1 MKRKLALLLA
11 GCLAISPAAA
21 GYYPAQA
28 LAAET
33 DAGSESGDP
42 VPAKISVSVKDENE
56 TVLSAIS
63 NDAGQEE
70 DTAKYSMSVGETRQL
85 TALIEQGE
93 EFPAL
98 SVWNSETHEIIDI
111 DDDGFITAKS
121 AGAGL
126 ISLSIS
132 SDISQN
138 PTEFKYEI
146 LVLEPEIVVSEEI
159 TAVTEDS
166 APAPAETTDEAAA
179 APEAE
184 PAAETKEETAE
195 PAAEAA
201 DSAEATVSGDPAAA
215 PETEPVAAAEPEAV
229 ETAADEAAAAPE
241 ATVSG
246 DPTAA
251 AAAEPTESSAA
262 AIAMNAAVETGNT
275 SSKVS
280 PAQGALV
287 TPHWEGSYSSGWRY
301 IKNDGTKSTGKMTI
315 DGKIYI
321 FNSAGEMCTGWTYY
335 GNAWYYLERSGEAKK
350 GWYKEGRTWYYLTGD
365 GSMKTGRLDL
375 GSSSFLFNNSGA
387 MQTGWA
393 WYGGKWYYMD
403 SDGYMKKGWYKE
415 DRTWYYLTGDGSMK
429 TGRLDLG
436 SSSFIFNSSGAMQTG
451 WAWYGG
457 KWYYM
462 DSNGYMK
469 RGWLWNGGHWYYL
482 ASDGAMKTGWL
493 TDGKAKYYLNADGS
507 MKTGWLKTGGKW
519 YFLNSSGAMKT
530 GWLWNGGYWYYL
542 ASDGAMKTGWFW
554 DGKNWYYFN
563 KAGDMRYGWL
573 EENGAKYYLG
583 SSGAMLT
590 GSQKIGGTWYYFNGD
605 GSLAVSTNSYSNT
618 EEFIQCIAPLVIKY
632 APQYN
637 VKVYSPI
644 IAQAILESASGESSL
659 GKQYNNFFG
668 LKCGTLWTGKSVNLR
683 TGEEYTPGSYTTI
696 SANFRVYDTMEEG
709 VRGYFE
715 FLFRN
720 RTRYNNL
727 IGETDPYEYLVKIK
741 ADRYATSSNYVRNV
755 YNVIKSYNLTRFD
768 P

>member
-98 SVWNSETHEIIDI
+98 SVWNSETPEIIDI

-301 IKNDGTKSTGKMTI
+301 IKNDGTKSTGKMSI

-415 DRTWYYLTGDGSMK
+415 GRTWYYLTGDGSMK

-436 SSSFIFNSSGAMQTG
+436 SSSFIFNNSGAMLTG

-482 ASDGAMKTGWL
+482 TSDGSMKTGWL

-741 ADRYATSSNYVRNV
+741 ADGYATSSNYVRNV

>member
-70 DTAKYSMSVGETRQL
+70 DTAKYSMSIGETRQL

-98 SVWNSETHEIIDI
+98 SVWNSETPEIIDI

-262 AIAMNAAVETGNT
+262 AIALNAAVETGNT

-301 IKNDGTKSTGKMTI
+301 IKNDGTKSTGKMSI

-415 DRTWYYLTGDGSMK
+415 GRTWYYLTGDGSMK

-436 SSSFIFNSSGAMQTG
+436 SSSFIFNNSGAMLTG

-482 ASDGAMKTGWL
+482 TSDGSMKTGWL

-741 ADRYATSSNYVRNV
+741 ADEYATSSNYVRNV

>member
-98 SVWNSETHEIIDI
+98 SVWNSETPEIIDI

-301 IKNDGTKSTGKMTI
+301 IKNDGTKSTGKMSI

-415 DRTWYYLTGDGSMK
+415 GRTWYYLTGDGSMK

-436 SSSFIFNSSGAMQTG
+436 SSSFIFNNSGAMLTG

-482 ASDGAMKTGWL
+482 TSDGSMKTGWL

>member
-98 SVWNSETHEIIDI
+98 SVWNSETPEIIDI

-415 DRTWYYLTGDGSMK
+415 GRTWYYLTGDGSMK

-436 SSSFIFNSSGAMQTG
+436 SSSFIFNNSGAMLTG

-482 ASDGAMKTGWL
+482 TSDGSMKTGWL

-741 ADRYATSSNYVRNV
+741 ADEYATSSNYVRNV

>member
-98 SVWNSETHEIIDI
+98 SVWSSETPEIIDI

-132 SDISQN
+132 NDISQN

-146 LVLEPEIVVSEEI
+146 LVLEPEIKVSEEI

-166 APAPAETTDEAAA
+166 ASVPAETADEAAA
-179 APEAE
+179 AIEE
-184 PAAETKEETAE
+184 PAAAAVADDETAAE
-195 PAAEAA
+195 PMAETADSAAATVSGDPIAAPDLEPEAEAA
-201 DSAEATVSGDPAAA
+201 DSA
-215 PETEPVAAAEPEAV
+215 AES
-229 ETAADEAAAAPE
+229 
-241 ATVSG
+241 VSG
-246 DPTAA
+246 DPTVTAA
-251 AAAEPTESSAA
+251 ADPTE
-262 AIAMNAAVETGNT
+262 AITASVAMNAAVETGNT
-275 SSKVS
+275 SSKVNTN
-280 PAQGALV
+280 QGKLV
-287 TPHWEGSYSSGWRY
+287 TPHWEGSYSTGWRY
-301 IKNDGTKSTGKMTI
+301 IRNDGSKATGKMTI

-403 SDGYMKKGWYKE
+403 S
-415 DRTWYYLTGDGSMK
+415 
-429 TGRLDLG
+429 
-436 SSSFIFNSSGAMQTG
+436 
-451 WAWYGG
+451 
-457 KWYYM
+457 
-462 DSNGYMK
+462 NGYMK

-493 TDGKAKYYLNADGS
+493 TDGKAKYYLDADGS

-755 YNVIKSYNLTRFD
+755 YSVIKSYNLTRFD

>member
-98 SVWNSETHEIIDI
+98 SVWNSETPEIIDI

-301 IKNDGTKSTGKMTI
+301 IKNDGTKSTGKMSI

-415 DRTWYYLTGDGSMK
+415 GRTWYYLTGDGSMK

-436 SSSFIFNSSGAMQTG
+436 SSSFIFNNSGAMLTG

-482 ASDGAMKTGWL
+482 TSDGSMKTGWL

-563 KAGDMRYGWL
+563 KAGDMRSGWL

-741 ADRYATSSNYVRNV
+741 ADGYATSSNYVRNV

>member
-70 DTAKYSMSVGETRQL
+70 DAAKYSMSVGETRQL

-98 SVWNSETHEIIDI
+98 SVWSSETPEIIDI

-146 LVLEPEIVVSEEI
+146 LVLEPEIKVSEEI
-159 TAVTEDS
+159 TTVTEDS
-166 APAPAETTDEAAA
+166 ASAPEGTADEAEAAIEEPAAA
-179 APEAE
+179 AVADDETAAE
-184 PAAETKEETAE
+184 PTAETADSAAATVSGDPIAAPDLE
-195 PAAEAA
+195 PEAEAA
-201 DSAEATVSGDPAAA
+201 DSA
-215 PETEPVAAAEPEAV
+215 AES
-229 ETAADEAAAAPE
+229 
-241 ATVSG
+241 VSG
-246 DPTAA
+246 DPTATA
-251 AAAEPTESSAA
+251 AADPTETITASV
-262 AIAMNAAVETGNT
+262 AMNAAVETGNT
-275 SSKVS
+275 SSKVNTN
-280 PAQGALV
+280 QGKLV
-287 TPHWEGSYSSGWRY
+287 APHWEGSYSTGWRY
-301 IKNDGTKSTGKMTI
+301 IRNDGSKATGKMTI

-335 GNAWYYLERSGEAKK
+335 GNAWYYLERNGEAKK
-350 GWYKEGRTWYYLTGD
+350 GWYKEG
-365 GSMKTGRLDL
+365 
-375 GSSSFLFNNSGA
+375 
-387 MQTGWA
+387 
-393 WYGGKWYYMD
+393 
-403 SDGYMKKGWYKE
+403 
-415 DRTWYYLTGDGSMK
+415 RTWYYLTGDGSMK

-741 ADRYATSSNYVRNV
+741 ADGYATSSNYVRNV

>member
-70 DTAKYSMSVGETRQL
+70 DAAKYSMSVGETRQL

-98 SVWNSETHEIIDI
+98 SVWSSETPEIIDI

-146 LVLEPEIVVSEEI
+146 LVLEPEIKVSEEI

-184 PAAETKEETAE
+184 PAA
-195 PAAEAA
+195 A
-201 DSAEATVSGDPAAA
+201 DDEATVSGDPIAA
-215 PETEPVAAAEPEAV
+215 PDLEPEA
-229 ETAADEAAAAPE
+229 EAADSAAE
-241 ATVSG
+241 SVSG
-246 DPTAA
+246 DPTVTAA
-251 AAAEPTESSAA
+251 ADPTETITASV
-262 AIAMNAAVETGNT
+262 AMNAAVETGNT
-275 SSKVS
+275 SSKVNTN
-280 PAQGALV
+280 QGKLV
-287 TPHWEGSYSSGWRY
+287 TPHWEGSYSTGWRY
-301 IKNDGTKSTGKMTI
+301 IRNDGSKATGKMTI

-350 GWYKEGRTWYYLTGD
+350 GWYKEG
-365 GSMKTGRLDL
+365 
-375 GSSSFLFNNSGA
+375 
-387 MQTGWA
+387 
-393 WYGGKWYYMD
+393 
-403 SDGYMKKGWYKE
+403 
-415 DRTWYYLTGDGSMK
+415 RTWYYLTGDGSMK

-741 ADRYATSSNYVRNV
+741 ADGYATSSKYVQNV

-768 P
+768 H

>member
-70 DTAKYSMSVGETRQL
+70 DTAKYSMSIGETRQL

-98 SVWNSETHEIIDI
+98 SVWNSETPEIIDI

-365 GSMKTGRLDL
+365 GSMKTGKLDL

-415 DRTWYYLTGDGSMK
+415 GKTWYYLTGDGSMK

-436 SSSFIFNSSGAMQTG
+436 SSSFIFNNSGAMLTG

-482 ASDGAMKTGWL
+482 ASDGSMKTGWL

-741 ADRYATSSNYVRNV
+741 ADGYATSSNYVRNV

>member
-98 SVWNSETHEIIDI
+98 SVWNSETPEIIDI

-301 IKNDGTKSTGKMTI
+301 IKNDGTKSTGKMSI

-415 DRTWYYLTGDGSMK
+415 GRTWYYLTGDGSMK

-436 SSSFIFNSSGAMQTG
+436 SSSFIFNNSGAMLTG

-482 ASDGAMKTGWL
+482 TSDGSMKTGWL

-741 ADRYATSSNYVRNV
+741 ADEYATSSNYVRNV

>member
-98 SVWNSETHEIIDI
+98 SVWNSETPEIIDI

-403 SDGYMKKGWYKE
+403 S
-415 DRTWYYLTGDGSMK
+415 
-429 TGRLDLG
+429 
-436 SSSFIFNSSGAMQTG
+436 
-451 WAWYGG
+451 
-457 KWYYM
+457 
-462 DSNGYMK
+462 NGYMK

-659 GKQYNNFFG
+659 GKEYNNFFG

>member
-98 SVWNSETHEIIDI
+98 SVWNSETPEIIDI

-301 IKNDGTKSTGKMTI
+301 IKNDGTKSTGKMSI

-375 GSSSFLFNNSGA
+375 GSSSFL
-387 MQTGWA
+387 
-393 WYGGKWYYMD
+393 
-403 SDGYMKKGWYKE
+403 
-415 DRTWYYLTGDGSMK
+415 
-429 TGRLDLG
+429 
-436 SSSFIFNSSGAMQTG
+436 FNSSGAMQTG

-741 ADRYATSSNYVRNV
+741 ADEYATSSNYVRNV

>member
-98 SVWNSETHEIIDI
+98 SVWNSETPEIIDI

-436 SSSFIFNSSGAMQTG
+436 SSSFIFNNSGAMQTG

>member
-70 DTAKYSMSVGETRQL
+70 DAAKYSMSVGETRQL

-98 SVWNSETHEIIDI
+98 SVWNSETPEIIDI

-415 DRTWYYLTGDGSMK
+415 GRTWYYLTGDGSMK

-436 SSSFIFNSSGAMQTG
+436 SSSFIFNNSGAMLTG

-482 ASDGAMKTGWL
+482 TSDGSMKTGWL

-741 ADRYATSSNYVRNV
+741 ADEYATSSNYVRNV

>member
-98 SVWNSETHEIIDI
+98 SVWNSETPEIIDI

-301 IKNDGTKSTGKMTI
+301 IKNDGTKSTGKMSI

-403 SDGYMKKGWYKE
+403 S
-415 DRTWYYLTGDGSMK
+415 
-429 TGRLDLG
+429 
-436 SSSFIFNSSGAMQTG
+436 
-451 WAWYGG
+451 
-457 KWYYM
+457 
-462 DSNGYMK
+462 NGYMK

-482 ASDGAMKTGWL
+482 TS
-493 TDGKAKYYLNADGS
+493 DGS

-741 ADRYATSSNYVRNV
+741 ADGYATSSNYVRNV

>member
-1 MKRKLALLLA
+1 M
-11 GCLAISPAAA
+11 G
-21 GYYPAQA
+21 
-28 LAAET
+28 
-33 DAGSESGDP
+33 
-42 VPAKISVSVKDENE
+42 
-56 TVLSAIS
+56 
-63 NDAGQEE
+63 
-70 DTAKYSMSVGETRQL
+70 
-85 TALIEQGE
+85 
-93 EFPAL
+93 
-98 SVWNSETHEIIDI
+98 H
-111 DDDGFITAKS
+111 
-121 AGAGL
+121 
-126 ISLSIS
+126 
-132 SDISQN
+132 
-138 PTEFKYEI
+138 
-146 LVLEPEIVVSEEI
+146 
-159 TAVTEDS
+159 
-166 APAPAETTDEAAA
+166 
-179 APEAE
+179 
-184 PAAETKEETAE
+184 
-195 PAAEAA
+195 
-201 DSAEATVSGDPAAA
+201 
-215 PETEPVAAAEPEAV
+215 
-229 ETAADEAAAAPE
+229 
-241 ATVSG
+241 
-246 DPTAA
+246 
-251 AAAEPTESSAA
+251 
-262 AIAMNAAVETGNT
+262 
-275 SSKVS
+275 
-280 PAQGALV
+280 
-287 TPHWEGSYSSGWRY
+287 
-301 IKNDGTKSTGKMTI
+301 
-315 DGKIYI
+315 
-321 FNSAGEMCTGWTYY
+321 
-335 GNAWYYLERSGEAKK
+335 
-350 GWYKEGRTWYYLTGD
+350 KEG
-365 GSMKTGRLDL
+365 K
-375 GSSSFLFNNSGA
+375 
-387 MQTGWA
+387 
-393 WYGGKWYYMD
+393 
-403 SDGYMKKGWYKE
+403 
-415 DRTWYYLTGDGSMK
+415 TWYYLTGDGSMK

-436 SSSFIFNSSGAMQTG
+436 SSSFIFNNSGAMLTG

-482 ASDGAMKTGWL
+482 TSDGSMKTGWL

-519 YFLNSSGAMKT
+519 YFFNSSGAMKT

-741 ADRYATSSNYVRNV
+741 ADEYATSSNYVRNV

>member
-98 SVWNSETHEIIDI
+98 SVWNSETPEIIDI

-365 GSMKTGRLDL
+365 GSMKTGKLDL

>member
-70 DTAKYSMSVGETRQL
+70 DAAKYSMSVGETRQL

-93 EFPAL
+93 EIPVL
-98 SVWNSETHEIIDI
+98 SVWSSETPEIIDI

-146 LVLEPEIVVSEEI
+146 LVLEPEIKVSEEI
-159 TAVTEDS
+159 TTVTEDS
-166 APAPAETTDEAAA
+166 ASAPEGTADEAKAA
-179 APEAE
+179 IEE
-184 PAAETKEETAE
+184 PAA
-195 PAAEAA
+195 
-201 DSAEATVSGDPAAA
+201 DDEATVSGDPIAVPDLEPAANATDSVTESVSGDPIAA
-215 PETEPVAAAEPEAV
+215 PDLEPEA
-229 ETAADEAAAAPE
+229 EAADSAAE
-241 ATVSG
+241 SVSG
-246 DPTAA
+246 DPTVTAA
-251 AAAEPTESSAA
+251 ADPTETITASV
-262 AIAMNAAVETGNT
+262 AMNAAVETGNT
-275 SSKVS
+275 SSKVNTN
-280 PAQGALV
+280 QGKLV
-287 TPHWEGSYSSGWRY
+287 TPHWEGSYSTGWRY
-301 IKNDGTKSTGKMTI
+301 IRNDGSKATGKMTI

-375 GSSSFLFNNSGA
+375 GSSSFLFNN
-387 MQTGWA
+387 
-393 WYGGKWYYMD
+393 
-403 SDGYMKKGWYKE
+403 
-415 DRTWYYLTGDGSMK
+415 
-429 TGRLDLG
+429 
-436 SSSFIFNSSGAMQTG
+436 SGAMQTG

-741 ADRYATSSNYVRNV
+741 ADGYATSSNYVRNV

>member
-1 MKRKLALLLA
+1 M
-11 GCLAISPAAA
+11 
-21 GYYPAQA
+21 
-28 LAAET
+28 
-33 DAGSESGDP
+33 
-42 VPAKISVSVKDENE
+42 
-56 TVLSAIS
+56 
-63 NDAGQEE
+63 
-70 DTAKYSMSVGETRQL
+70 
-85 TALIEQGE
+85 
-93 EFPAL
+93 
-98 SVWNSETHEIIDI
+98 
-111 DDDGFITAKS
+111 
-121 AGAGL
+121 
-126 ISLSIS
+126 
-132 SDISQN
+132 
-138 PTEFKYEI
+138 
-146 LVLEPEIVVSEEI
+146 
-159 TAVTEDS
+159 
-166 APAPAETTDEAAA
+166 
-179 APEAE
+179 
-184 PAAETKEETAE
+184 
-195 PAAEAA
+195 
-201 DSAEATVSGDPAAA
+201 SAEWRALKQHDQ
-215 PETEPVAAAEPEAV
+215 
-229 ETAADEAAAAPE
+229 
-241 ATVSG
+241 
-246 DPTAA
+246 
-251 AAAEPTESSAA
+251 
-262 AIAMNAAVETGNT
+262 INT

-375 GSSSFLFNNSGA
+375 GSSSFIFNNSGA
-387 MQTGWA
+387 M
-393 WYGGKWYYMD
+393 
-403 SDGYMKKGWYKE
+403 
-415 DRTWYYLTGDGSMK
+415 L
-429 TGRLDLG
+429 
-436 SSSFIFNSSGAMQTG
+436 TG

-482 ASDGAMKTGWL
+482 TS
-493 TDGKAKYYLNADGS
+493 DGS

-741 ADRYATSSNYVRNV
+741 ADGYATSSNYVRNV

>member
-70 DTAKYSMSVGETRQL
+70 DTAKYSMSIGETRQL

-98 SVWNSETHEIIDI
+98 SVWNSETPEIIDI

-403 SDGYMKKGWYKE
+403 SDTS
-415 DRTWYYLTGDGSMK
+415 RAT
-429 TGRLDLG
+429 
-436 SSSFIFNSSGAMQTG
+436 
-451 WAWYGG
+451 
-457 KWYYM
+457 
-462 DSNGYMK
+462 
-469 RGWLWNGGHWYYL
+469 
-482 ASDGAMKTGWL
+482 
-493 TDGKAKYYLNADGS
+493 
-507 MKTGWLKTGGKW
+507 
-519 YFLNSSGAMKT
+519 
-530 GWLWNGGYWYYL
+530 
-542 ASDGAMKTGWFW
+542 
-554 DGKNWYYFN
+554 
-563 KAGDMRYGWL
+563 
-573 EENGAKYYLG
+573 
-583 SSGAMLT
+583 
-590 GSQKIGGTWYYFNGD
+590 
-605 GSLAVSTNSYSNT
+605 
-618 EEFIQCIAPLVIKY
+618 AP
-632 APQYN
+632 
-637 VKVYSPI
+637 
-644 IAQAILESASGESSL
+644 
-659 GKQYNNFFG
+659 
-668 LKCGTLWTGKSVNLR
+668 
-683 TGEEYTPGSYTTI
+683 
-696 SANFRVYDTMEEG
+696 
-709 VRGYFE
+709 
-715 FLFRN
+715 
-720 RTRYNNL
+720 
-727 IGETDPYEYLVKIK
+727 
-741 ADRYATSSNYVRNV
+741 
-755 YNVIKSYNLTRFD
+755 
-768 P
+768 

>member
-98 SVWNSETHEIIDI
+98 SVWNSETPEIIDI

-301 IKNDGTKSTGKMTI
+301 IKNDGTKSTGKMSI

-415 DRTWYYLTGDGSMK
+415 GRTWYYLTGDGSMK

-436 SSSFIFNSSGAMQTG
+436 SSSFIFNNSGAMLTG

-482 ASDGAMKTGWL
+482 TSDGSMKTGWL

-519 YFLNSSGAMKT
+519 YYFNSSGAMKT

-741 ADRYATSSNYVRNV
+741 ADGYATSSNYVRNV